1 MAQHD
6 HSVRFSAGQ
15 HDGRSQTQRD
25 EEEAEIGKYHDGP
38 VMQPAR
44 RCQTVDDVSRKWIVG
59 WTNRWIA
66 RWIARCRWILPAE
79 LRHPQPVPAI
89 QTSA

>member
-44 RCQTVDDVSRKWIVG
+44 RCQTVDGKEKATRG
-59 WTNRWIA
+59 WMKIERRCIA
-66 RWIARCRWILPAE
+66 EVDCGLDKPVDCPVDCPLP
-79 LRHPQPVPAI
+79 VDPA
-89 QTSA
+89 S